1 MPQLYFV
8 PVRPSASRSAH
19 SKGISASPSTLTG
32 RPFAKKSIMA
42 SSYEPVAAAR
52 DRQRP
57 DPLTGGG
64 EDGVADRGMGRH
76 RTEFADA
83 GRPGAAFDEAGFD
96 AGGLPEVQRV
106 ELIEIGLLDLAV
118 GEGHLGAKPGQ
129 TPDHAALDIGG

>member
-1 MPQLYFV
+1 MPQPYFV

-19 SKGISASPSTLTG
+19 SSGISASPSMLTG

-57 DPLTGGG
+57 DPLSGGG

-76 RTEFADA
+76 RTELEDA
-83 GRPGAAFDEAGFD
+83 ARLGAALDEEGFV
-96 AGGLPEVQRV
+96 AGGLLGEQRV
-106 ELIEIGLLDLAV
+106 ELDA
-118 GEGHLGAKPGQ
+118 
-129 TPDHAALDIGG
+129 